1 VNGRSLRLGVHI
13 LPGGLVLIAS
23 AWVVTR
29 MPAAPPSM
37 AELLRIAPYA
47 IFATGLILSAL
58 FHRSRIFHSLLVMA
72 ISISALTLSAQYLSS
87 ASFGLLVRT
96 LALLL
101 PLNLA
106 FISLLPE
113 RGIFTIPGVVRLGI
127 IAAQGAAIAF
137 DIRFYSQQT
146 VSLLDRPFLHSA
158 PFTHLRGLSQSILTS
173 LLVAFVLLLVQLIRH
188 RFRPTDIGIYWS
200 ALCGIVGLSVAQS
213 PQRSTLAFTAGGTVL
228 VIALLEAFY
237 DMAYVDELTDLPS
250 RRSFN
255 DAKSKLGSTYSVA
268 MVDVDHFKAFN
279 DNFGHDTGD
288 DVLRMVASKLTEV
301 TGGGT
306 AYRYGGEEFAVLFP
320 GKHVDEI
327 FPHLERLRKNIEEAS
342 FRVRGKDR
350 RKMKKSLIR
359 GRKRTS
365 KNATVTV
372 SIGAAGVAGE
382 RRNPDL
388 LVTAADKALYRA
400 KSCGRN
406 CTIVS
411 DQD

>member
-1 VNGRSLRLGVHI
+1 LCVHI

-23 AWVVTR
+23 AWFATR
-29 MPAAPPSM
+29 MPAAPPST

-47 IFATGLILSAL
+47 IFAIGLILSAL
-58 FHRSRIFHSLLVMA
+58 FHRSRIFHSLLLMA
-72 ISISALTLSAQYLSS
+72 ISVSALILGAQYLTLT
-87 ASFGLLVRT
+87 SFGLLVKT
-96 LALLL
+96 VALLL

-106 FISLLPE
+106 LMSLLPE
-113 RGIFTIPGVVRLGI
+113 RGIFSIPGLVRLGI
-127 IAAQGAAIAF
+127 IAAQGAAIAIA
-137 DIRFYSQQT
+137 IRFYSPQT
-146 VSLLDRPFLHSA
+146 ITLVDRPFVHSV
-158 PFTHLRGLSQSILTS
+158 PFTNLRGLSQSILTS
-173 LLVAFVLLLVQLIRH
+173 LLVAFVLLLVQLIRR

-200 ALCGIVGLSVAQS
+200 SLCGVVGLSVAQS
-213 PQRSTLAFTAGGTVL
+213 PQRSTMAFTAGATVL

-237 DMAYVDELTDLPS
+237 EMAYVDELTDLPS

-255 DAKSKLGSTYSVA
+255 DAKSKLGSTYTVA

-320 GKHVDEI
+320 GKYVDEI
-327 FPHLERLRKNIEEAS
+327 FPHLERLRKSIEESS
-342 FRVRGKDR
+342 FRVRGRDR
-350 RKMKKSLIR
+350 RRMKKSLIK

-365 KNATVTV
+365 KSATVTV

-406 CTIVS
+406 CTIIS
-411 DQD
+411 EQN